1 MTDDNLLSDVDF
13 AELLRFRDAL
23 RRFLR
28 WSEDRARAAGL
39 TPAQHQLLLAI
50 RGHPDPRGPTVGDLA
65 GHLLLRHHSAVG
77 LIDRAE
83 AAGLVTRSPDPDNLS
98 AVRLHLTDAGA
109 RQLETLSELHLEE
122 LAHLAPAMH
131 SLWDALEHAGDGAG
145 NAHPAAPPRDASPP
159 RDPSSPARA

>member
-50 RGHPDPRGPTVGDLA
+50 RGHGSAPTVGDVA
-65 GHLLLRHHSAVG
+65 DHLLLRHHSVVE
-77 LIDRAE
+77 LVDRAE
-83 AAGLVTRSPDPDNLS
+83 RAGLVARAEDPDDHRV
-98 AVRLHLTDAGA
+98 VRLVLTRVGAARLGELTVVHLDELRRLQREIGA
-109 RQLETLSELHLEE
+109 T
-122 LAHLAPAMH
+122 
-131 SLWDALEHAGDGAG
+131 SLDG
-145 NAHPAAPPRDASPP
+145 
-159 RDPSSPARA
+159 